1 MHIYFSG
8 IGGAGISPLALIAHQ
23 AGFAVSGSDKQD
35 SSYVQNLRKQGI
47 DNIHIGQDKASVAS
61 LHGKQPIDWM
71 VFSSA
76 VLIENPDHPEI
87 VFAQE
92 NNIKISKRD
101 EFLTQII
108 KDNDL
113 KLIAIAGTHGKTTT
127 TAMMIWL
134 MKHLEPV
141 SYAVGAK
148 IPYGDMGHFDKK
160 SQYFIYECD
169 EFDRNFLAFSP
180 HLAMITGIDY
190 DHHEIY
196 PTRQSYQEAFKQF
209 LDQSKSKL
217 VWQSD
222 KDGSQLAVD
231 DTYEVIDDNDPLVS
245 KLKLPGEVNRRD
257 ALQTIRAAKHL
268 TGKPLEELTMIMEKF
283 PGVSRR
289 FERITD
295 NLFTDYAHTI
305 PKIKGILQLAGEV
318 SESVVIVYEP
328 LTNRRQHFIRE
339 EYKTLFKG
347 VKKLYWVPSYLARED
362 PEQEIIEP
370 EEFIERVEEPK
381 DKQEGKLDNDLKQ
394 AIQGHLSAGDLV
406 ICLSGGGGGSL
417 DEWIRKE
424 FK

>member
-23 AGFAVSGSDKQD
+23 AGFTVSGSDKQD

-47 DNIHIGQDKASVAS
+47 DNIHIGQDKDSVAGV
-61 LHGKQPIDWM
+61 HAQQPIDWM

-76 VLIENPDHPEI
+76 VMIENPDHPEI
-87 VFAQE
+87 VFARE
-92 NNIKISKRD
+92 NNIKFSKRD
-101 EFLTQII
+101 ELLTEII
-108 KDNDL
+108 SSNDL
-113 KLIAIAGTHGKTTT
+113 KLIAVAGTHGKTTT

-134 MKHLEPV
+134 MQYLEPV
-141 SYAVGAK
+141 SYGVGAK

-169 EFDRNFLAFSP
+169 EFDRNFLAFKP
-180 HLAMITGIDY
+180 HLSMITGIDY

-209 LDQSKSKL
+209 LGQSEAKL

-222 KDGSQLAVD
+222 VNAGQLVLD
-231 DTYEVIDDNDPLVS
+231 ETYAVIDDNDPLIN

-257 ALQTIRAAKHL
+257 ALQTIKAAQQL
-268 TGKPLEELTMIMEKF
+268 TNKPLEELVAIMEKF

-289 FERITD
+289 FERITK
-295 NLFTDYAHTI
+295 NLFSDYAHTI
-305 PKIKGILQLAGEV
+305 PKIKGALQLAGEV
-318 SESVVIVYEP
+318 SENVVIVYEP
-328 LTNRRQHFIRE
+328 LTNRRQHFIRD
-339 EYKTLFKG
+339 EYKTLFEG

-362 PEQEIIEP
+362 PEQKVIEP
-370 EEFIERVEEPK
+370 EEFIELVEEPK
-381 DKQEGKLDNDLKQ
+381 DKQANRLDSELKQ

-417 DEWIRKE
+417 DEWIRRE